1 MGSFISEAP
10 PPYLVERAFIDRLHS
25 RFPRPFRYGSYRRAS
40 EWVSGFA
47 WLVLFPL
54 FGRSWP
60 AQRFQLVLWYIRRL
74 SPSRLHPFRAAD
86 TGPVAGHSSERFG
99 APVSFHEPSP
109 VLTAMPA
116 ATFFGSSTL
125 RLWKNGDGSISVLSD
140 GRSVSLLRGRD
151 PALVNPAVLPFLF
164 PSCDSPVSP
173 SKVQ

>member
-1 MGSFISEAP
+1 MGIWFRVACALP
-10 PPYLVERAFIDRLHS
+10 LVWSLMACAALPTGVVVHQTT
-25 RFPRPFRYGSYRRAS
+25 
-40 EWVSGFA
+40 
-47 WLVLFPL
+47 FPL
-54 FGRSWP
+54 TS
-60 AQRFQLVLWYIRRL
+60 
-74 SPSRLHPFRAAD
+74 SPIRAAD

-99 APVSFHEPSP
+99 VPVSFHEPSP

-125 RLWKNGDGSISVLSD
+125 RLWKNGDGSISVLPD